1 MSETYVKTFK
11 PSRRGPKLRFTDE
24 TLAERFRD
32 PKTDGEVW
40 LARELGQHAP
50 DNSVVRRL
58 MLEAKRYVMDDDA
71 LKLAVDLSESWPRE
85 VLHQLDAIEMP
96 ASAVWIEF
104 SSQTLTQQRLKYGT
118 LEDAPADRPPTARCG
133 MLIKDRGDGQIQTWC
148 IEDGD
153 PDEFGSREG
162 MIVSWPLSY
171 AISLTGPHKA
181 HRGQPG
187 WTGVCWGYGSQTEDL
202 ELLAGRAWPTMA
214 PSFMKLFNE
223 QGAAKLMHELR
234 GWTRLTVSMLALL
247 STVASIVE
255 VPRPPGHS
263 RIGGLMRPRLKSDR
277 LVIYVPRTIRK
288 PVPWAQKIIR
298 NSAAHRRRLHEVSKH
313 WRHLDRMPAAP
324 GWEPVLIGN
333 KHMWRKEI
341 AFHLRGDPNLGVV
354 EHRETFVKLNKRYRQ
369 ITEGKS
375 HDDQGS

>member
-11 PSRRGPKLRFTDE
+11 PSPRGPKLRFADE

-32 PKTDGEVW
+32 PKKDGEVW

-50 DNSVVRRL
+50 DNSVVRRIL
-58 MLEAKRYVMDDDA
+58 LDAKRYVMDDDA
-71 LKLAVDLSESWPRE
+71 LKLAVDLSESWPRQ

-96 ASAVWIEF
+96 AKEGVWIEF
-104 SSQTLTQQRLKYGT
+104 SSQTLTRQRLKYGT
-118 LEDAPADRPPTARCG
+118 LDEAPADRPPTARCG
-133 MLIKDRGDGQIQTWC
+133 MLIKERGDGLIQSWC

-153 PDEFGSREG
+153 PDEFGQQEG
-162 MIVSWPLSY
+162 LIVAWPLSY
-171 AISLTGPHKA
+171 CISLAGPSAEKW
-181 HRGQPG
+181 RGRPG
-187 WTGVCWGYGSQTEDL
+187 WTGLVWGYGSATDDL
-202 ELLAGRAWPTMA
+202 ALLEGRAWPTMD
-214 PSFMKLFNE
+214 PSFMKLFDE
-223 QGAAKLMHELR
+223 KGAAKLMHELR
-234 GWTRLTVSMLALL
+234 GWTRLTVAMLALL

-313 WRHLDRMPAAP
+313 WRHLDHMPSAP

-333 KHMWRKEI
+333 KWMWRKEI
-341 AFHLRGDPNLGVV
+341 GFHLRGDPALGVV

-369 ITEGKS
+369 ITEEK
-375 HDDQGS
+375 HDA